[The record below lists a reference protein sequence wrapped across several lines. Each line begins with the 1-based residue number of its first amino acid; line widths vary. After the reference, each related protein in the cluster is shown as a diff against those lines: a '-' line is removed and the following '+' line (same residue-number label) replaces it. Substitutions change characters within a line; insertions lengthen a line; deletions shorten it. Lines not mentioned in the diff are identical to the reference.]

1 MLVGMVLAMSALT
14 SAGGTGLGVGIL
26 DLSWVGAFG

>member
-1 MLVGMVLAMSALT
+1 MLVGMVLAMPALT
-14 SAGGTGLGVGIL
+14 SAGGAGLGDGIL